1 MFLAHVWHAPKETS
15 SSTYVAAAPI
25 VGDVEL
31 SARLGFGSS
40 CRLAECYPQLRNRS
54 VRQRHVEELRRNRYV
69 KLTRLH
75 RIWLLEGVMG
85 MNIT

>member
-1 MFLAHVWHAPKETS
+1 MFLGPCLARPEGNIEQHLR
-15 SSTYVAAAPI
+15 STAPI

-54 VRQRHVEELRRNRYV
+54 ARQRHVEELRRNRYV